1 MEEKKVIGKKTSWLK
16 KGLICSIIC
25 VALDII
31 GIIIIKAFNWDK
43 DYEILFIF
51 LLVLLII
58 LVGLSIDRII
68 VLAKTPIDIIT
79 IDYLN
84 KELIVKKNK
93 KKTMVISLS
102 DINYIIQE
110 NYSRENGTFR
120 SGTVTLELKDASRH
134 KIKYLEYVCDIR
146 KTIEN
151 AKKQ

>member
-25 VALDII
+25 VVLDII

-93 KKTMVISLS
+93 KKTMVIPLS

>member
-1 MEEKKVIGKKTSWLK
+1 M
-16 KGLICSIIC
+16 
-25 VALDII
+25 
-31 GIIIIKAFNWDK
+31 
-43 DYEILFIF
+43 
-51 LLVLLII
+51 
-58 LVGLSIDRII
+58 GLSIDRII

-93 KKTMVISLS
+93 KKTMVIPLS